1 MGAFIVEFPQMVQI
15 GLNAGVLP
23 VFIILGYHLFARD
36 TMPEAERLLGRAG
49 LAASTSGFLLWLL
62 VPAAPEV
69 MGVAVAYPYY
79 IAGGYVVMLLPGVI
93 FWKAWSREA

>member
-1 MGAFIVEFPQMVQI
+1 
-15 GLNAGVLP
+15 
-23 VFIILGYHLFARD
+23 
-36 TMPEAERLLGRAG
+36 
-49 LAASTSGFLLWLL
+49 